1 MNELSNNV
9 NGTGT
14 YDSVPISLSSN
25 TSVVKLVDGLTLT
38 LAANKTYWKDGN
50 LNIQLL

>member
-1 MNELSNNV
+1 MNELSNTV

-25 TSVVKLVDGLTLT
+25 TSVVKFLH
-38 LAANKTYWKDGN
+38 
-50 LNIQLL
+50 LLLIKLIEMMVI